1 MLSPKKTKYRKAHKG
16 RIGGIQANGG
26 VLHFGTYGIMA
37 EEPARITARQIEACR
52 IAISRK
58 MRRIGKLWI
67 RIFPDIPVSAKPAE
81 VRMGKGKG
89 SVEYWMCRVKAGK
102 VLFEIDGVPAELAR
116 TALEAGA
123 SKLPISIKQITV
135 EKKERREV

>member
-26 VLHFGTYGIMA
+26 VLHFGTHGIMA
-37 EEPARITARQIEACR
+37 EEPARLTARQIEACR

-58 MRRIGKLWI
+58 MRRVGKLWI

-89 SVEYWMCRVKAGK
+89 AVEYWMCRVKAGK
-102 VLFEIDGVPAELAR
+102 MLFEIDGIAPELAR
-116 TALEAGA
+116 SALEAGA
-123 SKLPISIKQITV
+123 SKLPISTKYILR
-135 EKKERREV
+135 EDKERRAV